1 MKNTV
6 KNFKGIKD

>member
-6 KNFKGIKD
+6 KQHTF